1 MGYLELLFSIDVKQ
15 YRIGQI
21 SFNREFGKKKKKKK
35 RKKKIVTKVNKA
47 LFGMEITR
55 SFAMQNV
62 SKVAMF
68 ESEAGDES
76 VAERAKS

>member
-1 MGYLELLFSIDVKQ
+1 MGYLELLFSVNVKQ

-21 SFNREFGKKKKKKK
+21 SFNREFK
-35 RKKKIVTKVNKA
+35 RRKERKRVRNQVDKA
-47 LFGMEITR
+47 LFGIEITR

-62 SKVAMF
+62 SKVALF
-68 ESEAGDES
+68 KSEAGDES